1 MLWPGL
7 LFVALAFLLGAVPF
21 GVVVARRAGST
32 CARSARATSAPPT
45 ARAMG
50 KKLGVLVLVLDVLKG
65 FAPTL
70 AVRLLLPP
78 ADPRFDLW
86 IGATMVA
93 AVLGHVFTPFLRFR
107 GGKGVATGLGVML
120 AACPLAGLIG
130 GAVYAGLY
138 AAFRISS
145 LGSLAGSL
153 AAPLAMLL
161 LGQPR
166 PRWLAGLAV
175 FRHHPLQAPRQHPPP
190 GAPRGGQA
198 LARRPDHETRRLQL
212 SWGATRAGAPRAP
225 GLKTSPG

>member
-21 GVVVARRAGST
+21 GVVVARARGVNLREIGSGNIG
-32 CARSARATSAPPT
+32 ATNA

-50 KKLGVLVLVLDVLKG
+50 KKLGVLVLVLDVLTG

-175 FRHHPLQAPRQHPPP
+175 FVIILCKHH
-190 GAPRGGQA
+190 
-198 LARRPDHETRRLQL
+198 DNIRRLVRREEGKL
-212 SWGATRAGAPRAP
+212 
-225 GLKTSPG
+225 